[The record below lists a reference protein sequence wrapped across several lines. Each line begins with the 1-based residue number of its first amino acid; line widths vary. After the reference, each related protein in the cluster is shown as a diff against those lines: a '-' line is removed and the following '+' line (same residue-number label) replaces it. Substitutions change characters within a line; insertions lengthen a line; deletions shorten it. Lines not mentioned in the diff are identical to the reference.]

1 MDLDDLNIFDKL
13 SAGTFA
19 LISGVIIIATIT
31 FFVYSVY
38 PLLSTDK
45 LAFTYAIISLVLGV
59 IAPLF
64 YFIEELF
71 NINDLVGKF
80 ISGISLSVL
89 VVILINVYMTFD
101 LGKWLKPFPEILL
114 SAILGFITSM
124 FLIRG
129 VIVPAFGGN
138 VDTKG
143 RGWHFD
149 EKEDTSTSEDEDMY
163 QSSDLEEPFEEDEFS
178 EEEGFTDD
186 EGPW

>member
-19 LISGVIIIATIT
+19 LISGIVIIVTIA

-38 PLLSTDK
+38 PLFSSDK
-45 LAFTYAIISLVLGV
+45 LAFTYAIVSLVLAV

-64 YFIEELF
+64 YFVEDLF
-71 NINDLVGKF
+71 NISDLVGKF

-89 VVILINVYMTFD
+89 VIILINVYATFD
-101 LGKWLKPFPEILL
+101 LGKWLKPFPQILL

-129 VIVPAFGGN
+129 VIVPAFGGY
-138 VDTKG
+138 VDPKG

-149 EKEDTSTSEDEDMY
+149 DKKDKGTSEDEDRY
-163 QSSDLEEPFEEDEFS
+163 QSEGLDETFEEDEFS
-178 EEEGFTDD
+178 EEEDFTDD

>member
-31 FFVYSVY
+31 FFVYSIY
-38 PLLSTDK
+38 PLFSANEM
-45 LAFTYAIISLVLGV
+45 AFVYAIVSLVLAV
-59 IAPLF
+59 IIPLF
-64 YFIEELF
+64 YFVEDLF
-71 NINDLVGKF
+71 NVSDLVGKF

-89 VVILINVYMTFD
+89 VVILINVYINFD

-129 VIVPAFGGN
+129 VIVPAFGGY
-138 VDTKG
+138 VDPKG

-149 EKEDTSTSEDEDMY
+149 DKEDKSTSKDEETY
-163 QSSDLEEPFEEDEFS
+163 QSSEMDETFEEDEFS
-178 EEEGFTDD
+178 NEEDFADD